1 MEKSE
6 RLVAA
11 RKAKAWRK
19 AGKGQPDD
27 AQWDIVLAE
36 YRDPMAEPAG
46 AVWPVEKCV
55 HPVPAMEPAQWLSLS
70 EPLQAPCK
78 LLSSSW
84 WAVMAR
90 NPYCQEMM
98 ENGEEGR

>member
-6 RLVAA
+6 RPVAA

-36 YRDPMAEPAG
+36 YRDPMAGPAG
-46 AVWPVEKCV
+46 AVRPVEKSV
-55 HPVPAMEPAQWLSLS
+55 HPVPPMEPARCLG
-70 EPLQAPCK
+70 AHF
-78 LLSSSW
+78 
-84 WAVMAR
+84 
-90 NPYCQEMM
+90 
-98 ENGEEGR
+98 

>member
-1 MEKSE
+1 
-6 RLVAA
+6 
-11 RKAKAWRK
+11 
-19 AGKGQPDD
+19 
-27 AQWDIVLAE
+27 
-36 YRDPMAEPAG
+36 MAEPAG

-55 HPVPAMEPAQWLSLS
+55 HPVPAMELAQWLSLS